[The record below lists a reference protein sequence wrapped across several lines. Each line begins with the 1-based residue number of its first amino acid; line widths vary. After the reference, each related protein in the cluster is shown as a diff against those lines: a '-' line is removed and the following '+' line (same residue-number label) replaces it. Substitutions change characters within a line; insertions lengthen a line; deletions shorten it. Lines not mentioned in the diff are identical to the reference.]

1 MLEDGGLA
9 VNFKERGLLIVLSG
23 PSGVGKGT
31 VCRVLREEED
41 NNLQYSVSATTR
53 KPREGEVEGVHYF
66 FKTRE
71 QFEDMIEHDQ
81 LLEHAEFV
89 GNYYGTP
96 VEWVRETLESGR
108 DVILE
113 IEVQG
118 AFQVKERFPEA
129 VFLFLA
135 PPSLQ
140 ELRNRLVGRGTES
153 EDVIKQRLL
162 VAREEIELM
171 DAYDYVVTND
181 EVDKAIDRIKAIV
194 TAEHCKRERVASLYK
209 KAMMEVI

>member
-1 MLEDGGLA
+1 M
-9 VNFKERGLLIVLSG
+9 NFKERGLLIVLSG

-31 VCRVLREEED
+31 VCRVLREETD

-53 KPREGEVEGVHYF
+53 KPREGEVEGTHYF
-66 FKTRE
+66 FKSRE
-71 QFEDMIEHDQ
+71 EFERMIEQKQ

-181 EVDKAIDRIKAIV
+181 EVEKAIDRIKAIV